1 MSMPTEETIYEVA
14 NRVATITL
22 NRPDKLNAWTATME
36 KEVRGCLDQAERD
49 DNVGIIVL
57 TGAGRGFCAGAD
69 MSLLSSVAA
78 QGLPGPERDAVSRL
92 GGDSLQREGVPPD
105 FQKKY
110 SYFLGIEKPI
120 LAAINGPAVGL
131 GLVIA
136 LYCDLRLASDA
147 ARFSTT
153 FAQRGLI
160 AEYGMAWMLPRI
172 VGLPN
177 ALDLL
182 FSARQINSAEA
193 LRLGL
198 VNQVFAQENFP
209 DKVNEYAVDLAS
221 RVSPRSLRVIK
232 RQVYRAMFQTLTE
245 SFDLAVEE
253 MVASLRSEDFKEGGA
268 HFLEKRAPA
277 FKGRRCSEQAIPDMI
292 SLNVKSAKQKPRQCA
307 ADQGSQ
313 DGDRRVAPI

>member
-1 MSMPTEETIYEVA
+1 MRAFSRVNTQAVSGAIPMAAPPRPVQVNTMPLQETIYQVA
-14 NRVATITL
+14 RGVATITL

-36 KEVRGCLDQAERD
+36 KEVRSSLEEAARD
-49 DNVGIIVL
+49 DGVRVIVL

-69 MSLLSSVAA
+69 MSLLTSVAA
-78 QGLPGPERDAVSRL
+78 QALPGGERDAASLL
-92 GGDSLQREGVPPD
+92 GGSSPHREDVLPD

-110 SYFLGIEKPI
+110 SYFPGIEKPI
-120 LAAINGPAVGL
+120 LAAINGPVVGL

-182 FSARQINSAEA
+182 FSARQITAAEA
-193 LRLGL
+193 LRIGL
-198 VNQVFAQENFP
+198 VNQVFAQDVFVEQ
-209 DKVNEYAVDLAS
+209 VNEYAVDLAS

-232 RQVYRAMFQTLTE
+232 RQVYGALFQTLAE

-253 MVASLRSEDFKEGGA
+253 MVASLRSEDFKEGVA
-268 HFLEKRAPA
+268 HFMEKRAPA
-277 FKGRRCSEQAIPDMI
+277 FKGR
-292 SLNVKSAKQKPRQCA
+292 
-307 ADQGSQ
+307 
-313 DGDRRVAPI
+313 

>member
-1 MSMPTEETIYEVA
+1 
-14 NRVATITL
+14 
-22 NRPDKLNAWTATME
+22 ME
-36 KEVRGCLDQAERD
+36 KEVRARLEEAERD

-69 MSLLSSVAA
+69 MSLLSFVAA
-78 QGLPGPERDAVSRL
+78 QGLPGGERDAVSRL
-92 GGDSLQREGVPPD
+92 GGTSLQREGVSPD

-110 SYFLGIEKPI
+110 SYFLAIEKPI

-177 ALDLL
+177 AFDLL
-182 FSARQINSAEA
+182 FSARQINAAEA
-193 LRLGL
+193 LRMGL
-198 VNQVFAQENFP
+198 VNQVFAQENFL
-209 DKVNEYAVDLAS
+209 DKVNEYAADLAS

-232 RQVYRAMFQTLTE
+232 RQVYRAMFQSLAE

-253 MVASLRSEDFKEGGA
+253 MAASLRSEDFKEGVA
-268 HFLEKRAPA
+268 HFLEKRAPV
-277 FKGRRCSEQAIPDMI
+277 FKGR
-292 SLNVKSAKQKPRQCA
+292 
-307 ADQGSQ
+307 
-313 DGDRRVAPI
+313 

>member
-1 MSMPTEETIYEVA
+1 MSETLYQVT
-14 NRVATITL
+14 NHVATITL
-22 NRPDKLNAWTATME
+22 NRPDKLNAWTAAMDS
-36 KEVRGCLDQAERD
+36 EVRSHMAEAEHDDQVR
-49 DNVGIIVL
+49 IIVL

-69 MSLLSSVAA
+69 MSLLSSVAS
-78 QGLPGPERDAVSRL
+78 QGIQSDQDAAARL
-92 GGDSLQREGVPPD
+92 GENSLQKSGILPD
-105 FQKKY
+105 LQKKY

-120 LAAINGPAVGL
+120 LAAINGHAVGL

-136 LYCDLRLASDA
+136 LYCDLRLAADS

-182 FSARQINSAEA
+182 YSARTIDSAEA

-198 VNQVFAQENFP
+198 VNQVFPQESFTG
-209 DKVNEYAVDLAS
+209 KVNEYATDLAS

-232 RQVYRAMFQTLTE
+232 RQVYAAMFQTLGE
-245 SFDLAVEE
+245 SFDLALTE
-253 MVASLRSEDFKEGGA
+253 MIASLKSEDFKEGVA
-268 HFLEKRAPA
+268 HFLEKRAPR
-277 FKGRRCSEQAIPDMI
+277 FPGK
-292 SLNVKSAKQKPRQCA
+292 
-307 ADQGSQ
+307 
-313 DGDRRVAPI
+313 